1 MLTDQRFGDII
12 SQKTMSGPIR
22 LLTSVL
28 RRHNPSDDF
37 RCRVL
42 SRVDVCT
49 RKVRISATTLAGYDA
64 SKVVRETTIEQYER
78 VTRVRHERA
87 VDPKWT
93 TSRLDLTS

>member
-1 MLTDQRFGDII
+1 MNPQGLTEAPVQGGI
-12 SQKTMSGPIR
+12 SVKPG
-22 LLTSVL
+22 L
-28 RRHNPSDDF
+28 RHHNPCDDF

-64 SKVVRETTIEQYER
+64 SKVVGETTIEQYER
-78 VTRVRHERA
+78 VTRVRYERA

-93 TSRLDLTS
+93 ASRLDLTS